1 MDDRKPRMEEL
12 LLDYHLNQSDED
24 EAARLREELR
34 SNADLRAKSERIKK
48 LLKPLDAYAVPPAPA
63 DLSERV
69 LGYVEESIEAGKVEE
84 PAVVSFE
91 KAKESRE
98 WLFSAR
104 ELLAMAACLFLV
116 FSVMMPRISDV
127 RDRPQKSQT
136 ASVVPFLD
144 SADRSSVPPAG
155 RLETV
160 PSMLADERYRPMAL
174 QSGPGYYRV
183 WVLRSA
189 PRLAQDLP
197 VVRLGPG
204 DTVPTSIG
212 SGSAAS
218 ASDAVAVALPMPIAI
233 VGELRPLFEDG
244 WLRPD
249 IVADQMPSS
258 VLQAPHGRWRLMLYD
273 ESSWHMRFFSG
284 PDYGYA
290 QMIQMDRRELAP
302 IASDRP
308 GAASSNGNGSSGNTR
323 TELSETP

>member
-1 MDDRKPRMEEL
+1 MDDPKPRVEEL
-12 LLDYHLNQSDED
+12 LLDYHLNQVDGD

-34 SNADLRAKSERIKK
+34 SNADLRAKSERIKE
-48 LLKPLDAYAVPPAPA
+48 LLKPLDAYTVPPAPA

-69 LGYVEESIEAGKVEE
+69 LGYVEESIEAGKVEA

-98 WLFSAR
+98 WLFSGR

-144 SADRSSVPPAG
+144 SADRSSVSPGG

-160 PSMLADERYRPMAL
+160 PSVLADEGYRPMPL
-174 QSGPGYYRV
+174 QSGSGYYRV
-183 WVLRSA
+183 WVWRSA
-189 PRLAQDLP
+189 RRLVHGVP

-212 SGSAAS
+212 CGGAAG
-218 ASDAVAVALPMPIAI
+218 ATEAGPVALPMPIAI
-233 VGELRPLFEDG
+233 IGELRPLFEDG

-258 VLQAPHGRWRLMLYD
+258 VLQGRHGHWRLMLDD
-273 ESSWHMRFFSG
+273 ESSWQMWLFSC

-290 QMIQMDRRELAP
+290 QVIQLDRREQVP
-302 IASDRP
+302 TASDRP
-308 GAASSNGNGSSGNTR
+308 EAASSDVNSSSGDVR
-323 TELSETP
+323 TKLNKTP

>member
-12 LLDYHLNQSDED
+12 LLDYHLNQADED
-24 EAARLREELR
+24 ETARLREELR
-34 SNADLRAKSERIKK
+34 SDADLRVKSERIKE
-48 LLKPLDAYAVPPAPA
+48 LLRPLDAYAVPPAPA

-69 LGYVEESIEAGKVEE
+69 LGYVEESIAAENVEA

-98 WLFSAR
+98 WLFSGR

-144 SADRSSVPPAG
+144 SADPSSVPAVG
-155 RLETV
+155 RLETG
-160 PSMLADERYRPMAL
+160 PSMFADQRHRQMAL
-174 QSGPGYYRV
+174 QSRPRHWRV
-183 WVLRSA
+183 FVWRPA

-212 SGSAAS
+212 PGSAAS

-233 VGELRPLFEDG
+233 LGELRPLFVNG
-244 WLRPD
+244 WLRSD

-258 VLQAPHGRWRLMLYD
+258 VFQAPHGHWRLMLDD
-273 ESSWHMRFFSG
+273 ESSWQMWVFSG

-290 QMIQMDRRELAP
+290 QVIQMDRRGQAP
-302 IASDRP
+302 TASDRP
-308 GAASSNGNGSSGNTR
+308 GAASSNVNGSSGDAR
-323 TELSETP
+323 IQSGETP